1 MSEPN
6 IKTLRAPSDWK
17 GSVSKNRDLALV
29 LALAGMLIAI
39 LVPLPG
45 QLMDGLLGANIGLSV
60 LILFTVVYL
69 KKPLEFASFPSVL
82 LLATLY
88 RLALNIATTRLVL
101 SRAGEEGTGAAGDVV
116 LFFGEFVSGSSVVV
130 GFQPNT

>member
-17 GSVSKNRDLALV
+17 GSISKNRDLALV

-45 QLMDGLLGANIGLSV
+45 QLMDGLL
-60 LILFTVVYL
+60 VV
-69 KKPLEFASFPSVL
+69 
-82 LLATLY
+82 
-88 RLALNIATTRLVL
+88 
-101 SRAGEEGTGAAGDVV
+101 
-116 LFFGEFVSGSSVVV
+116 
-130 GFQPNT
+130 